1 MSDSDEDHICNFR
14 NGQHGRD
21 GKNGKDGRPG
31 RDGRDGVDGVDGN
44 RGPTGPTGPQ
54 GEKGPPGDRG
64 SGSFGPVTSGMG
76 LFDTSTYSFV
86 NNEGVSGMSYSGST
100 EFLNIINRKYLP
112 LTYIGIIWSAPD
124 TITKCSIIL
133 KDVTNKVL
141 LSFVVGPSQ
150 VANTKNVYEIYPN
163 PSIATLFT
171 RLIKFTIQ
179 VEPMNLT
186 VYSIMIGFN

>member
-1 MSDSDEDHICNFR
+1 MSDGSDEEHICNFK

-31 RDGRDGVDGVDGN
+31 RDGRDGIDGQ
-44 RGPTGPTGPQ
+44 RGPQ
-54 GEKGPPGDRG
+54 GPQGLEGPQGPQGPQG
-64 SGSFGPVTSGMG
+64 GPASYSPVTSGMG

-86 NNEGVSGMSYSGST
+86 NSEGVSGMTYSGST

-112 LTYIGIIWSAPD
+112 LTYIGIIWSAGD
-124 TITKCSIIL
+124 TVTKCTINL

-163 PSIATLFT
+163 PPLTTLFT

-179 VEPMNLT
+179 VEPINLI